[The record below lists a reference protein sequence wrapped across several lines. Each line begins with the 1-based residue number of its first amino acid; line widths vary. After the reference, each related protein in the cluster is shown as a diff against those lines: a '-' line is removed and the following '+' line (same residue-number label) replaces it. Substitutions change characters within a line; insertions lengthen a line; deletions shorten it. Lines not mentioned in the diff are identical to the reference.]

1 MGDFIYLKADEARKL
16 AESSSAFLKNHVYK
30 TIKELSKEGCATL
43 EWSIE
48 NCCDTAV
55 QILVS
60 SLREDG
66 YKVLID
72 DDAEMLIIRW

>member
-16 AESSSAFLKNHVYK
+16 AESSSALKNHVYK
-30 TIKELSKEGCATL
+30 TIKEFSKEGCATL

-55 QILVS
+55 QNLVL

-72 DDAEMLIIRW
+72 DDEKMLIIRW